1 MSTRDYRIDRAKGI
15 LIFLVVLGHLLART
29 SPWESPILGAPMYFI
44 YMFHM
49 PAFVFLAGITAKSN
63 KLAER
68 VLTYFVLLATV
79 LPLMWGWMWIFGL
92 NPDYDFLRPFWY
104 TWFLLSM
111 AWWMIT
117 VPFIER
123 FPRTML
129 VASLVVGL
137 FGGLLPILDTELSAA
152 RTMAFWPFFVI
163 GKLYGKQI
171 IGWAGSLALWQKLGL
186 SVAALAAVGYF
197 YLDQVDHYWLYGSLN
212 FAHFGVSVPEGV
224 GLRLIVDLG
233 AVLLT
238 LALLTWLSNTKD
250 TLATIGKHS
259 LAVYILHGF
268 VVRGLQP
275 VLDDSRTV
283 LHDAVVLLICVALA
297 VVWTGVLSWGPFER
311 ALRWWSSTVTGLLLK
326 PFPFLRPEDSDRR
339 GGRGRGSRRSR
350 RGDAYYSG
358 DAHHPGNAY
367 SEGDGPD
374 RQGLGLQPLP
384 GVGYQHSPGFE
395 QQPGQQQSFA
405 SPAPV
410 AGEAYPL
417 PGSHEVPQNNATY
430 ETTQEVPAGAAQR
443 AMRYRRLP
451 VYLSGDEDS

>member
-1 MSTRDYRIDRAKGI
+1 
-15 LIFLVVLGHLLART
+15 
-29 SPWESPILGAPMYFI
+29 MYFI

-250 TLATIGKHS
+250 TIATIGKHS

-339 GGRGRGSRRSR
+339 GGRGGRGR

>member
-1 MSTRDYRIDRAKGI
+1 MSSRDYRIDRAKGI

-92 NPDYDFLRPFWY
+92 NPGYDFLRPFWY

-250 TLATIGKHS
+250 TIATIGKHS

-297 VVWTGVLSWGPFER
+297 VVWTVVLSWGPFER

-339 GGRGRGSRRSR
+339 GGRGRGSR

>member
-1 MSTRDYRIDRAKGI
+1 
-15 LIFLVVLGHLLART
+15 
-29 SPWESPILGAPMYFI
+29 MYFI

-63 KLAER
+63 RLAER

-79 LPLMWGWMWIFGL
+79 LPLMWVWMWVFGL
-92 NPDYDFLRPFWY
+92 DPDYSLLTPFWY

-129 VASLVVGL
+129 VASLVMGL
-137 FGGLLPILDTELSAA
+137 FGGMLPILDTELSAA
-152 RTMAFWPFFVI
+152 RTMAFWPFFVM

-171 IGWAGSLALWQKLGL
+171 ISWAGSLAIWQKLGL
-186 SVAALAAVGYF
+186 SAAALGTVGYF
-197 YLDQVDHYWLYGSLN
+197 YLDQVDHHWLYGSLN
-212 FAHFGVSVPEGV
+212 FAHFDVGVPEGV
-224 GLRLIVDLG
+224 GLRLIVDIG

-238 LALLTWLSNTKD
+238 LALLSWLSNTKD
-250 TLATIGKHS
+250 TIATIGKHS

-275 VLDDSRTV
+275 VLDDSRNV

-297 VVWTGVLSWGPFER
+297 VVWTGLLAWSPFER

-339 GGRGRGSRRSR
+339 GGRGR
-350 RGDAYYSG
+350 RGDVDAHAAYPG
-358 DAHHPGNAY
+358 VTHHPGNAY

-384 GVGYQHSPGFE
+384 GVGYQHSPGSE

-405 SPAPV
+405 SPAP
-410 AGEAYPL
+410 ATGDPFPL

-430 ETTQEVPAGAAQR
+430 EPTQEVPAGAAQR
-443 AMRYRRLP
+443 AVRYRRLP
-451 VYLSGDEDS
+451 VYLSGDDH